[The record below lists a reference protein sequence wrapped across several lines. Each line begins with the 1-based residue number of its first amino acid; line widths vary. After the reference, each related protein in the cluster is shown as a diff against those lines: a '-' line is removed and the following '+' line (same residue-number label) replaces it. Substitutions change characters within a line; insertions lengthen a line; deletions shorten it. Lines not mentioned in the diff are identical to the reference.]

1 MGPAGN
7 RATSS
12 THNHLSETAGFPR
25 CSAPL
30 GLGVPS
36 GCAGPMIYT
45 ISSLR
50 EQHTSRQ
57 VAALVAD
64 GHLRR
69 AGRYYVTP
77 DTTTDVRRALT
88 EGLRPTCLTA
98 AKEHE
103 LWVPPGRGG
112 HAYGRRTHASAWGN
126 HGWHQSWPEEDP
138 VASPRLMLEHACR
151 CLDPLHAGVLADSA
165 LRLGKLR
172 PADVGDVAREVSR
185 SAARV
190 LSRTTGISES
200 GTESK
205 VRLFFQLHNVMVQ
218 PQVSI
223 EGVGRVDLLVGRR
236 WIIEC
241 DSRAHHTGEVTY
253 EYDRARD
260 LNAVQR
266 GYMTTRLTYSGIF
279 TSWDATSAS
288 LLSIVR
294 SGVHLDAPGVWA
306 CR

>member
-1 MGPAGN
+1 
-7 RATSS
+7 
-12 THNHLSETAGFPR
+12 
-25 CSAPL
+25 
-30 GLGVPS
+30 
-36 GCAGPMIYT
+36 MIYT
-45 ISSLR
+45 TDNLR

-57 VAALVAD
+57 IGALVAD
-64 GHLRR
+64 GQLRR

-77 DTTTDVRRALT
+77 DTATDVRRALA

-112 HAYGRRTHASAWGN
+112 HAYGRRAHDPEWGH
-126 HGWHQSWPEEDP
+126 HGWHQSWPESDP

-151 CLDPLHAGVLADSA
+151 CLDPLHAGILADSA
-165 LRLGKLR
+165 LRLGKLS
-172 PADVGDVAREVSR
+172 PADVSALAQVVPRP
-185 SAARV
+185 AARV
-190 LSRTTGISES
+190 LSRATGTSES

-205 VRLFFQLHNVMVQ
+205 VRLFFQLHNVMVR

-223 EGVGRVDLLVGRR
+223 DGVGRVDLLVGRR

-260 LNAVQR
+260 LSAVQR

-279 TSWDATSAS
+279 TSWGETSAS
-288 LLSIVR
+288 LLRIVR
-294 SGVHLDAPGVWA
+294 TGVHLDEPARWA